1 MAALAGLDDDQLRAA
16 RALRG
21 PVQIIAGAGS
31 GKTTVITRRIAHGV
45 EVGAFS
51 PPRVLALT
59 FTTKAAGV
67 MRGRLQSLG
76 VAGITARTFHAH
88 ALAQLNTFWPG
99 LTGGNAPRVIENKV
113 RMLAQAA
120 STLGIR
126 PDTATLRDIAATIEW
141 RKVSMLS
148 LERFASL
155 GRSAGAVGP
164 EKLVGVHEAYEALK
178 DARGELDF
186 EDVLLAAAGMLETE
200 EHIAAQVGEQFR
212 HFTIDE
218 YQDVSPLQDHLLQL
232 WIGRRQDVCVVGDP
246 SQTIYSFAGAN
257 QKFLLAFGSAYPEV
271 LRVELRRTYRNSA
284 PIAQLANRLISA
296 APGQGAGAVALESA
310 REPSVTPPEL
320 TVRAYASDL
329 QEAAGVASQV
339 AAWQRE
345 GVPLGQIA
353 VLYRTHGQ
361 SALVQQALAER
372 GVGSTVL
379 GGKRYF
385 DLPEVKQAV
394 LALRGAAVAPLNTD
408 FLTTVRETLR
418 ALGLTAQPPSEPGAV
433 RDAWDARAA
442 LYRLAEEYA
451 SECAGDGTAASL
463 PKFSARLVE
472 RATAGDDVSLDTVT
486 LSTLHAAKGLEWSH
500 VHLLGLS
507 EGLLP
512 IAYARSDEQIAEER
526 RLAYVGITRARD
538 AVTASWAGPGRDPS
552 RFLSEAGFRAAGSH
566 SLRGTRTA
574 AR

>member
-1 MAALAGLDDDQLRAA
+1 MAALDGLDDDQLLAA

-67 MRGRLQSLG
+67 MRSRLQSLG

-88 ALAQLNTFWPG
+88 ALAQLNTFWPA

-120 STLGIR
+120 ATLGMK
-126 PDTATLRDIAATIEW
+126 PDTATLRDIAASIEW
-141 RKVSMLS
+141 RKVSMLPI
-148 LERFASL
+148 ERFATL
-155 GRSAGAVGP
+155 GRTAGTIGA
-164 EKLVGVHEAYEALK
+164 EKLVALHQAYEDVK

-218 YQDVSPLQDHLLQL
+218 FQDVSPLQEYLLKL
-232 WIGRRQDVCVVGDP
+232 WIGHRQDVCVVGDP

-257 QKFLLAFGSAYPEV
+257 QKYLLGFGSAYPEA
-271 LRVELRRTYRNSA
+271 LRVELRRTYRNST
-284 PIAQLANRLISA
+284 PIAELANRLIAS
-296 APGQGAGAVALESA
+296 APGTGAVALESA
-310 REPSVTPPEL
+310 REPSTTSPEL
-320 TVRAYASDL
+320 TVRAYASDA
-329 QEAAGVASQV
+329 QEAVGVASQIAV
-339 AAWQRE
+339 WHGE
-345 GVPLGQIA
+345 GVPLSEIA

-372 GVGSTVL
+372 GIGATVL
-379 GGKRYF
+379 GGKRFF
-385 DLPEVKQAV
+385 DMPEIKQAV

-418 ALGLTAQPPSEPGAV
+418 ALGLTAQPPSETGAA

-451 SECAGDGTAASL
+451 AECQTHHQVPTLAAFTADLIDRAKAG
-463 PKFSARLVE
+463 E
-472 RATAGDDVSLDTVT
+472 DVSLDTVT

-500 VHLLGLS
+500 VHLLGMS

-512 IAYARSDEQIAEER
+512 IAYARGEEQFAEER
-526 RLAYVGITRARD
+526 RLAYVGITRAKN
-538 AVTASWAGPGRDPS
+538 AITASWAGPGREPS
-552 RFLSEAGFRAAGSH
+552 RFLGEAGFRVAGSH
-566 SLRGTRTA
+566 SFRGTRPP

>member
-1 MAALAGLDDDQLRAA
+1 MAALDGLDDDQLRAA

-67 MRGRLQSLG
+67 MRARLQLLG
-76 VAGITARTFHAH
+76 VSGVTARTFHAH
-88 ALAQLNTFWPG
+88 ALAQLNTFWPA

-120 STLGIR
+120 ASLGMK
-126 PDTATLRDIAATIEW
+126 PDTATLRDVAATIEW
-141 RKVSMLS
+141 RKVSMMPLD
-148 LERFASL
+148 RFAQQ
-155 GRSAGAVGP
+155 GRTAGNIGP
-164 EKLVGVHEAYEALK
+164 ERLVALHEAYEQLK
-178 DARGELDF
+178 DSRSELDF

-200 EHIAAQVGEQFR
+200 EHIAAQVSEQFR

-218 YQDVSPLQDHLLQL
+218 FQDVSPLQDHLLKL
-232 WIGRRQDVCVVGDP
+232 WIGRRHDVCVVGDP
-246 SQTIYSFAGAN
+246 SQTIYSFTGAN
-257 QKFLLAFGSAYPEV
+257 QRYLLGFGGEYPDA

-284 PIAQLANRLISA
+284 PIAELANRLISA
-296 APGQGAGAVALESA
+296 SPGAGAVALESA
-310 REPSVTPPEL
+310 REPDATSPEL
-320 TVRAYASDL
+320 TVRAYPSDA
-329 QEAAGVASQV
+329 QEAAGVATQI
-339 AAWQRE
+339 AAWQRD
-345 GVPLGQIA
+345 GVPLSDIA

-372 GVGSTVL
+372 GIGATVL
-379 GGKRYF
+379 GGKRFF
-385 DLPEVKQAV
+385 DAPEVKQAV
-394 LALRGAAVAPLNTD
+394 QALRAAAVAPLETD

-418 ALGLTAQPPSEPGAV
+418 ALGLTSQPPSEPGAV

-442 LYRLAEEYA
+442 LYRVAEEYDA
-451 SECAGDGTAASL
+451 ECVANRRAASL
-463 PKFSARLVE
+463 ATFSAGLVE
-472 RATAGDDVSLDTVT
+472 RAKAGDDVSLDTVT
-486 LSTLHAAKGLEWSH
+486 LSTLHAAKGLEWSR
-500 VHLLGLS
+500 VHLLGMS

-512 IAYARSDEQIAEER
+512 ISYARTTEQLAEER
-526 RLAYVGITRARD
+526 RLAYVGITRAKD
-538 AVTASWAGPGRDPS
+538 VISASWAGPAREPS
-552 RFLSEAGFRAAGSH
+552 RFLTEAGFRASGNH
-566 SLRGTRTA
+566 SVRGTRPR